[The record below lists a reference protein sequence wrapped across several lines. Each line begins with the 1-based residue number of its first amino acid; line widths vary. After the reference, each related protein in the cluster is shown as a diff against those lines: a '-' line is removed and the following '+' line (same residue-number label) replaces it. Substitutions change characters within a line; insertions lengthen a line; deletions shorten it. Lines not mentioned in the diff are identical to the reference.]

1 MRSAWIED
9 RARVGSMSN
18 TRSELTPSSKMEG
31 GTLDDVDMGDGEVI
45 KRRACGGSG
54 YGNAVDFVSEVA
66 CGLSAVSGV
75 VRGLRRTMG
84 MCAV

>member
-1 MRSAWIED
+1 
-9 RARVGSMSN
+9 
-18 TRSELTPSSKMEG
+18 MEG
-31 GTLDDVDMGDGEVI
+31 GTLDDVERGDGEVI

-54 YGNAVDFVSEVA
+54 YGNTVDFVSEVVD
-66 CGLSAVSGV
+66 GLSAVSGV

>member
-1 MRSAWIED
+1 
-9 RARVGSMSN
+9 
-18 TRSELTPSSKMEG
+18 MEG
-31 GTLDDVDMGDGEVI
+31 GTLDDVERGDGEVI

-54 YGNAVDFVSEVA
+54 YGKTVDFVSEVVD
-66 CGLSAVSGV
+66 GLSAVSGV